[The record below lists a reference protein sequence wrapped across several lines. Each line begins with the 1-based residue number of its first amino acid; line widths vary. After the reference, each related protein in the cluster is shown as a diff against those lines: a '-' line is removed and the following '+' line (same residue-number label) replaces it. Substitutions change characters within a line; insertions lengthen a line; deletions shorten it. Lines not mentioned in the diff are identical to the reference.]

1 MTFDGIEMKKVGQ
14 VHYLDSFS
22 FDGKNISKAK
32 ILKIQ
37 KNGEIA
43 HKHKSS
49 ITEKY
54 KELI

>member
-22 FDGKNISKAK
+22 FDRKYISKAK

-43 HKHKSS
+43 HKHKSPV
-49 ITEKY
+49 TEKY